1 MTDTQSNPGSTDNAA
16 AKRSNRRQLLLIA
29 VITAIS
35 VGGSYVLYF
44 NTIDSGV
51 WGTTNQG
58 EFVNPP
64 VKVPELGLTDTTG
77 IAHVSSDVW
86 WVWLVQ
92 DENCDAACNDIL
104 TKMRNMHVL
113 LNKDA
118 DRLRRAWVRSA
129 GTEDAGTEDAE
140 LSAAFPKLHQLFQAP
155 QEGVKLPQGIYI
167 VDPLGNLVFRYSLEE
182 MGKPVL
188 QDLKRL
194 LKVSQI
200 G

>member
-1 MTDTQSNPGSTDNAA
+1 MTDTQPNPDPTAAAA

-29 VITAIS
+29 LIAAVS
-35 VGGSYVLYF
+35 VGGSYALYF
-44 NTIDSGV
+44 STIDSGV

-58 EFVNPP
+58 AFVDPP
-64 VKVPELGLTDTTG
+64 RQVPQLGLTDTAG
-77 IAHVSSDVW
+77 IPHVQGEVW
-86 WVWLVQ
+86 GVWLVQ
-92 DENCDAACNDIL
+92 DGNCTATCNDIL

-118 DRLRRAWVRSA
+118 DRMRRAWVRSA
-129 GTEDAGTEDAE
+129 GQENTGLTSD
-140 LSAAFPKLHQLFQAP
+140 FPKLHQLIQQP
-155 QEGVKLPQGIYI
+155 EDGQLLPTGIYI
-167 VDPLGNLVFRYSLEE
+167 VDPLGNLVFHYPLED

>member
-1 MTDTQSNPGSTDNAA
+1 MTDIQPTPEARAT

-29 VITAIS
+29 LIAAVS
-35 VGGSYVLYF
+35 VGGSYALYF

-51 WGTTNQG
+51 WGTTNEG

-64 VKVPELGLTDTTG
+64 RQVPQLGLTDTSG
-77 IAHVSSDVW
+77 IPHVAGEVW

-92 DENCDAACNDIL
+92 DERCAAPCNDIL

-118 DRLRRAWVRSA
+118 YRLRRAWVRRG
-129 GTEDAGTEDAE
+129 GTEDTELTAQ
-140 LSAAFPKLHQLFQAP
+140 FPKLHQLFQQP
-155 QEGVKLPQGIYI
+155 TDGVFLPTGIYI
-167 VDPLGNLVFRYSLEE
+167 VDPLGNLVFRYPVQD

>member
-1 MTDTQSNPGSTDNAA
+1 MTDEQTSQAGQESTAA
-16 AKRSNRRQLLLIA
+16 AKRSNRRQLVLIA
-29 VITAIS
+29 LIAAVS
-35 VGGSYVLYF
+35 VGGSYALYF
-44 NTIDSGV
+44 STIDSGV

-64 VKVPELGLTDTTG
+64 RQVAQLGLTDSVG
-77 IAHVSSDVW
+77 VPHVNGEVW

-92 DENCDAACNDIL
+92 DGDCTASCNDIL

-118 DRLRRAWVRSA
+118 DRMRRAWVRTNGA
-129 GTEDAGTEDAE
+129 EDAT
-140 LSAAFPKLHQLFQAP
+140 LTAAFPKLHQLTQQP
-155 QEGVKLPQGIYI
+155 EDGTVLRTGIYI
-167 VDPLGNLVFRYSLEE
+167 VDPLGNLVFVYPLED